1 MAIVGGMAK
10 TVDELRRSGVLVVGL
25 DERGSKGLWELDL
38 GGRPVA
44 LVLGAE
50 GPGLGRLVRER
61 CDEVVSIP
69 LRGRLSNLNVATAG
83 ALACFEV
90 ARGRAT

>member
-1 MAIVGGMAK
+1 MEER
-10 TVDELRRSGVLVVGL
+10 ELGDPCV
-25 DERGSKGLWELDL
+25 
-38 GGRPVA
+38 
-44 LVLGAE
+44 AE